1 MEEGEWGG
9 ETGRRLGGAP
19 LGKRGGREY
28 KKGGVKSDLAQ
39 QYNWGVQPGMTE
51 KRPIVPKEGTPAGR
65 PALSVDKHQDL
76 TRRTHHQDPC
86 GREGPFPRNVL
97 VQGMVNPS
105 FPSYNTHPTLSK
117 PSSSIPTPAAAYR
130 PRLSCQSI
138 PRDKKSVRRNLP

>member
-51 KRPIVPKEGTPAGR
+51 RPIAPKEGTPAGR
-65 PALSVDKHQDL
+65 PALSVDKHEDL

-86 GREGPFPRNVL
+86 GREGPFPRNLTQVTMEGRPIISQL
-97 VQGMVNPS
+97 QDPPS
-105 FPSYNTHPTLSK
+105 FAQTLPS
-117 PSSSIPTPAAAYR
+117 AY
-130 PRLSCQSI
+130 
-138 PRDKKSVRRNLP
+138 LPQ